1 MDRKTKRDNE
11 RLLKNLKNKA
21 VKDTENWILTLQSPP
36 TKNEVLAFQAGYIAG
51 TNRASQ
57 Q

>member
-11 RLLKNLKNKA
+11 RLLKSLKSKA

-36 TKNEVLAFQAGYIAG
+36 TKSEVLAFQAGYISG
-51 TNRASQ
+51 TSRASQ

>member
-11 RLLKNLKNKA
+11 RLLNNLKNKA

-36 TKNEVLAFQAGYIAG
+36 TKNEVLAFQAGYISG
-51 TNRASQ
+51 TKRASQ
-57 Q
+57 

>member
-11 RLLKNLKNKA
+11 RLLKNLKSKA

-36 TKNEVLAFQAGYIAG
+36 TKNEVLAFQAGYISG
-51 TNRASQ
+51 TRRASQ
-57 Q
+57 